1 MRLKFA
7 KKEVVTEAAENRQ
20 RANQIVENAIVN
32 VAIAVMTVV
41 PAHVVEA
48 SHVVTESV
56 LYVARHYVVAL
67 RNSFLFYF
75 VIFSVLTIRLE
86 ITTNTYLQI
95 FRFYNGLEQFVKFI
109 KRHRLKNLQLRH
121 LRDLKF
127 WSERK

>member
-1 MRLKFA
+1 MRLKCA

-20 RANQIVENAIVN
+20 RAIQIVENAIVN

-41 PAHVVEA
+41 VPAHVVEI

-75 VIFSVLTIRLE
+75 VIFSVRTIRLQ
-86 ITTNTYLQI
+86 ITINTVYH
-95 FRFYNGLEQFVKFI
+95 V
-109 KRHRLKNLQLRH
+109 LKC
-121 LRDLKF
+121 
-127 WSERK
+127 S